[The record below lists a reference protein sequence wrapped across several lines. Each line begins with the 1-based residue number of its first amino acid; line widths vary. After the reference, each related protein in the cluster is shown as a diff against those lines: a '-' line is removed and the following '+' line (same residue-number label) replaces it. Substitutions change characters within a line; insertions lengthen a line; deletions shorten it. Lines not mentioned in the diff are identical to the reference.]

1 MSRRVLLLGLA
12 ALAGLALLLGWT
24 LGGGARRQADVVI
37 PAGSS
42 LTAAANILERDG
54 VIGSADRLLLHHRL
68 FGPRAPIKPG
78 EYRITADMSA
88 ADILALLE
96 SGKVVQRFV
105 AVPEGLPA
113 IMVHERLLA
122 TPLLTGSVT
131 VPAEGSVLPDNY
143 AYTRGE
149 RRAAVVARMQA
160 AMTREL
166 AVLWAKRK
174 PGLPVTTP
182 AEAVTLASIVEK
194 ETGRP
199 EERRQVAAVYVNRLR
214 IGMPLQADPTLIYP
228 VTRGKP
234 LGRRIL
240 RSEISGDTPYNTYTR
255 RGLPPGPITNPGRA
269 AIAAVLDPAP
279 IKALYFV
286 AQPGGHSAFAETLAE
301 HNANVQRWYAYRKS
315 RGEM

>member
-1 MSRRVLLLGLA
+1 MTRRVVSVALAALLLLGLV
-12 ALAGLALLLGWT
+12 LWLS
-24 LGGGARRQADVVI
+24 GGAARKDADVLI

-42 LTAAANILERDG
+42 VTAAANILEREG
-54 VIGSADRLLLHHRL
+54 VIASADRLLLHRRL
-68 FGPRAPIKPG
+68 FGPRDPIKPG
-78 EYRITADMSA
+78 EYRIRAGMGFG
-88 ADILALLE
+88 DILALLE
-96 SGKVVQRFV
+96 SGRVVQRFV

-113 IMVHERLLA
+113 VLVHERLLA
-122 TPLLTGSVT
+122 APLLTGAVA

-149 RRAAVVARMQA
+149 ARTAVLSRMQQ
-160 AMTREL
+160 AMTRE
-166 AVLWAKRK
+166 VDRLWSKRK
-174 PGLPVTTP
+174 PGLPIASK

-199 EERRQVAAVYVNRLR
+199 DERRQVAAVYINRLR

-228 VTRGKP
+228 VTRGRP

-286 AQPGGHSAFAETLAE
+286 AQPGGHSAFAETLPE
-301 HNANVQRWYAYRKS
+301 HNANVQRWYAYRRA